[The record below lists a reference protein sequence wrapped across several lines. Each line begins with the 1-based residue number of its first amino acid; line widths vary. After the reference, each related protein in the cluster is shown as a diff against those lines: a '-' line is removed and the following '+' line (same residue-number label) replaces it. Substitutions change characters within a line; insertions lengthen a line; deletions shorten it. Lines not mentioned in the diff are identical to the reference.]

1 MTRSEFLRF
10 VAGLGTL
17 TLAAAA
23 CKKSD
28 DGQDPVDA
36 PASADAAS
44 PIDSPSGTIDGG
56 IDAPAM
62 ACPAPKTTI
71 SGNHGHSFVVAPAD
85 VEAGVEK
92 SYNIKGGSAHPHTV
106 VVTAAMFADL
116 KMNKVVTTNSSEDAD
131 HIHPVTVSCG

>member
-17 TLAAAA
+17 TLAGVA
-23 CKKSD
+23 CKKSE

-36 PASADAAS
+36 PAAADAAT
-44 PIDSPSGTIDGG
+44 PIDSPSGTIDSGV
-56 IDAPAM
+56 DAPAM

-71 SGNHGHSFVVAPAD
+71 GGNHGHSFVVAAAD
-85 VEAGVEK
+85 IEAGVEK

-116 KMNKVVTTNSSEDAD
+116 KLNKVVTASSTEDAD
-131 HIHPVTVSCG
+131 HIHTVTVSCG

>member
-23 CKKSD
+23 CKKSE

-36 PASADAAS
+36 PGAADAA
-44 PIDSPSGTIDGG
+44 PIDSPSGTTDGG
-56 IDAPAM
+56 IDAPPM
-62 ACPAPKTTI
+62 ACSAPKTTI
-71 SGNHGHSFVVAPAD
+71 GGNHGHSFVVPPAD
-85 VEAGVEK
+85 VAAGVEK

-116 KMNKVVTTNSSEDAD
+116 KMNKVVTANSSEDAD
-131 HIHPVTVSCG
+131 HIHTVTVSCG